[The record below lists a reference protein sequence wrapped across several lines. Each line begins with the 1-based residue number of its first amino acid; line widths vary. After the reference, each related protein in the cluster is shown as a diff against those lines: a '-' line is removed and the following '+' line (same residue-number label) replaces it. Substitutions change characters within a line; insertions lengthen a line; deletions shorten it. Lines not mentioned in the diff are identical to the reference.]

1 MDVWNDK
8 SKLRKSR
15 KIMMILTV
23 TLIALS
29 FWTVAVPAQSQN
41 VGLLKIVN
49 ENYPR
54 QVSPSDKFTVSID
67 VEYAVSTNATIRA
80 IVVNGSLNAKGS
92 ELWHSAS
99 GNIAG
104 GGDKI
109 WTFNLTSPSTEGAML
124 FTFIAYYYDNGTW
137 MYFNDTTSGPG
148 YAQIGIKVAPL
159 ANLGIYL
166 GYSNVQVSIGN
177 ATMDTDAEGVA
188 TELLQVGRQYLI
200 SIPPTVQFDNSTRL
214 AFNSWEDGVNATSRT
229 CMLDGDTQ
237 LNATYRPQYLVQINS
252 IVSTYS
258 YSQWYNKGANL
269 TLSAEDSVP
278 MSWPL
283 GALGLKYTFLSWSVA
298 GVNSQSTQV
307 NVTVN
312 GPMIISAN
320 FATDYSGL
328 TILII
333 PVVGIL
339 GTVALFVLRK
349 RRGKDIPAVTEP
361 AKNET
366 AKVCPKCNEPVE
378 TGWNNC
384 IYCGAKLGSEAIQ
397 DG

>member
-1 MDVWNDK
+1 MDGCNDK
-8 SKLRKSR
+8 WKLRKTR
-15 KIMMILTV
+15 KIMMIMTV
-23 TLIALS
+23 TFIALS
-29 FWTVAVPAQSQN
+29 FWTIAVPAQSQN

-54 QVSPSDKFTVSID
+54 QVPPSDKFTVSVD

-80 IVVNGSLNAKGS
+80 VVVNGSLNANGP

-99 GNIAG
+99 ANIAG

-109 WTFNLTSPSTEGAML
+109 WAFNLTSPSTEGAMV
-124 FTFIAYYYDNGTW
+124 FTFIAYYYSDNGTW
-137 MYFNDTTSGPG
+137 VYFNDTTFGPG
-148 YAQIGIKVAPL
+148 YAQIGIKVATL

-177 ATMDTDAEGVA
+177 VTIGTDAKGVA
-188 TELLQVGRQYLI
+188 TELLPVGRQYLI
-200 SIPPTVQFDNSTRL
+200 VVPPIVQFDNSTRF
-214 AFNSWEDGVNATSRT
+214 AFNSWEDGANETSRT

-258 YSQWYNKGANL
+258 SSQWYNKGANL
-269 TLSAEDSVP
+269 TLRAEDSVP
-278 MSWPL
+278 MNWPL
-283 GALGLKYTFLSWSVA
+283 GELGLKYTFLSWSG

-312 GPMIISAN
+312 GPMNISAN
-320 FATDYSGL
+320 FTADYSGL
-328 TILII
+328 MILII
-333 PVVGIL
+333 PVIGIL
-339 GTVALFVLRK
+339 GATALFVLRK
-349 RRGKDIPAVTEP
+349 RGGKDIPAAFEPKTE
-361 AKNET
+361 T
-366 AKVCPKCNEPVE
+366 TKVCPKCNEPVE
-378 TGWNNC
+378 TEWNNC
-384 IYCGAKLGSEAIQ
+384 IYCGAKLGSEAVQ

>member
-1 MDVWNDK
+1 MDGCNDK
-8 SKLRKSR
+8 WKLRKTR
-15 KIMMILTV
+15 KIMMIMTV
-23 TLIALS
+23 TFIALS
-29 FWTVAVPAQSQN
+29 FWTIAVPAQSQN

-54 QVSPSDKFTVSID
+54 QVPPSDKFTVSVD

-80 IVVNGSLNAKGS
+80 VVVNGSLNANGP

-99 GNIAG
+99 ANIAG

-124 FTFIAYYYDNGTW
+124 FTFIAYYYSDNGTW
-137 MYFNDTTSGPG
+137 AYFNDTTFGPG
-148 YAQIGIKVAPL
+148 YAQIGIKVATL

-177 ATMDTDAEGVA
+177 VTIGTDAKGVA
-188 TELLQVGRQYLI
+188 TELLPVGRQYLI
-200 SIPPTVQFDNSTRL
+200 VVPPIVQFDNSTRF
-214 AFNSWEDGVNATSRT
+214 AFNSWEDGANETSRT
-229 CMLDGDTQ
+229 WMLDGDTQ

-258 YSQWYNKGANL
+258 SSQWYNKGANL
-269 TLSAEDSVP
+269 TLRAEDSVP
-278 MSWPL
+278 MNWPL
-283 GALGLKYTFLSWSVA
+283 GELGLKYTFLSWSG

-312 GPMIISAN
+312 GPMNISAN
-320 FATDYSGL
+320 FTADYSGL
-328 TILII
+328 MILII
-333 PVVGIL
+333 PVIGIL
-339 GTVALFVLRK
+339 GATALFVLRK
-349 RRGKDIPAVTEP
+349 RGGKDIPAANEP
-361 AKNET
+361 KSET
-366 AKVCPKCNEPVE
+366 TKVCPKCNESVE